1 MSQSLLTQIRDQAA
15 LTMHVRIGEQMHS
28 VALSSGSMNFTSAII
43 EAISNF
49 NSQQG
54 LELPLD
60 PTLYEVYASKRSGK
74 KKSDLPA
81 FDKEQEVGMTG
92 YQNFYLQPIYE
103 EVKLKKKMSSLK
115 SIETEISQTSS
126 KKS

>member
-49 NSQQG
+49 NS
-54 LELPLD
+54 
-60 PTLYEVYASKRSGK
+60 
-74 KKSDLPA
+74 
-81 FDKEQEVGMTG
+81 
-92 YQNFYLQPIYE
+92 
-103 EVKLKKKMSSLK
+103 
-115 SIETEISQTSS
+115 
-126 KKS
+126 